1 MSLTE
6 SGPTGYNITVDPA
19 SPAVPV
25 DSPEIA
31 EIIDLVT
38 GEVRDAKDL
47 IGSFRYD
54 QLIAERVRM
63 RENLKQEKPTH
74 ICALCGTPVYIVA
87 SLHKR
92 FFFRHIHED
101 GSCRAQTRDGLTEEQ
116 IRARKY
122 HGLRESEAHK
132 RIKRLI
138 ERSLRAD
145 TAFFPETI
153 QSEARWT
160 DQHDSGAWRQPDVQ
174 ARSAGRTYA
183 FEAQLS
189 TTFLDVVVSR
199 RLFYREQGAMLV
211 WVLGSF
217 SPDYRRM
224 TTDDLL
230 FSNNSNVFVVDEETA
245 AISEERHCFHL
256 RCHFRRPFRLDDSI
270 GECWDEAIVSIHD
283 LLEDLKNQRLFHF
296 DYDGEI
302 RRLNEQSHQALREEL
317 ISFWLAAMNP
327 HFDGTPENVERWRQ
341 IRAQYSVIGI
351 GLPENP
357 SGDSSFRAM
366 MHAVLS
372 ATYGRPVGWQ
382 FNQLI
387 QVAHQLAQL
396 HTEHLLA
403 FGYAL
408 EKSGHKSLLE
418 SQDARGKWGRKRREF
433 RPLIQARDARYM
445 PDMKWLPALSFVFP
459 EVGASVKGFLE
470 RLPATAE

>member
-6 SGPTGYNITVDPA
+6 SAGHNVTVEPS

-25 DSPEIA
+25 DNPEIA

-38 GEVRDAKDL
+38 GEVRDTKAL
-47 IGSFRYD
+47 IGALRYD
-54 QLIAERVRM
+54 ELVAERVRI
-63 RENLKQEKPTH
+63 RENLKDEKPTH

-92 FFFRHIHED
+92 FFFRHAHED
-101 GSCRAQTRDGLTEEQ
+101 GSCRAKTRDGLTEEQ

-145 TAFFPETI
+145 AAFIAETI
-153 QSEARWT
+153 RSEMRWT
-160 DQHDSGAWRQPDVQ
+160 DQNDSGVWRRPDVQ
-174 ARSAGRTYA
+174 ARSVGRLYA

-199 RLFYREQGAMLV
+199 RLFYRDQGAMLV

-217 SPDYRRM
+217 SPDHRRM

-230 FSNNSNVFVVDEETA
+230 FSNNSNVFVIDEETA
-245 AISEERHCFHL
+245 AISEARNCFHL
-256 RCHFRRPFRLDDSI
+256 RCHFRHPFRVNGTI
-270 GECWDEAIVSIHD
+270 GERWDESVVSIHS
-283 LLEDLKNQRLFHF
+283 LSEDLENQKLFYF
-296 DYDGEI
+296 DYEGEI
-302 RRLNEQSHQALREEL
+302 SSLKEQSHKALREEL
-317 ISFWLAAMNP
+317 IEFWLATMNP
-327 HFDGTPENVERWRQ
+327 HFDDTPENVEKWQQ
-341 IRAQYSVIGI
+341 IRMQCSAIGI
-351 GLPENP
+351 ELPGNP

-382 FNQLI
+382 FDQLI
-387 QVAHQLAQL
+387 QVAHQLAQI

-408 EKSGHKSLLE
+408 ENSGHRSLLE
-418 SQDARGKWGRKRREF
+418 SQDTTGKWERKRREF
-433 RPLIQARDARYM
+433 RPRMRARDALYM
-445 PDMKWLPALSFVFP
+445 PDSRWLPALSFLFP
-459 EVGASVKGFLE
+459 AVGTSVEAFLS
-470 RLPATAE
+470 RLPATQEA